1 MEYDLEVLKALGL
14 DGEPLDE
21 SRWRDFEKI
30 RLVAEELVPGQYLD
44 FGTVKIRYEGNG
56 VVSFAKSWHAFNEA
70 VKLADGESFL
80 IYCTCPM
87 SSAASLNVA
96 LLSTTMGLFANSATG
111 LPRSTPLATAFTMSV
126 SDNTPT
132 SFPSSTTGRKPM
144 LYLAMTKG
152 QKYIERS
159 D

>member
-21 SRWRDFEKI
+21 TRWRDFEKI
-30 RLVAEELVPGQYLD
+30 RLVTEELVPGQYLD

-80 IYCTCPM
+80 IYGTCPM
-87 SSAASLNVA
+87 VDRFVA
-96 LLSTTMGLFANSATG
+96 LRRTG
-111 LPRSTPLATAFTMSV
+111 DKLVLLYKPRH
-126 SDNTPT
+126 
-132 SFPSSTTGRKPM
+132 
-144 LYLAMTKG
+144 
-152 QKYIERS
+152 
-159 D
+159 